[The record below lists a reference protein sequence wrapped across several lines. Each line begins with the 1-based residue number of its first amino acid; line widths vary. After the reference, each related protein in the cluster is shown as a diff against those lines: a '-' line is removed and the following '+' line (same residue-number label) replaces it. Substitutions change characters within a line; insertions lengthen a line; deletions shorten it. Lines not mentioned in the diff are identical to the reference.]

1 MLEWL
6 AGHIGERHNKINEQA
21 KNENSQ
27 VLKMSEKAAIV
38 QRNLWKTFRK
48 PGELLL
54 KTNC

>member
-6 AGHIGERHNKINEQA
+6 ARHTGERLNKINEQA

-48 PGELLL
+48 PEELLL